1 MQKLG
6 EEEVI
11 PIYIYITLFKDYFYY
26 YKCLSKIK
34 EHIILKKS
42 VKNGR
47 QSFSCAQSFISNN
60 LFFL

>member
-34 EHIILKKS
+34 KKLKNILYLKK
-42 VKNGR
+42 
-47 QSFSCAQSFISNN
+47 C
-60 LFFL
+60 